1 MKMEKHLHCK
11 EFVST
16 ISSYVDEEL
25 SDELCTELDKH
36 LSECENCRIVVNTLK
51 KTIDIYHQQAE
62 QEKAPDDVKDRLFYR
77 LNLEQFKK

>member
-1 MKMEKHLHCK
+1 MKQHLHCK
-11 EFVST
+11 EFVNT
-16 ISSYVDEEL
+16 ISSYVDGDL
-25 SDELCTELDKH
+25 SDELCQELDKH

-62 QEKAPDDVKDRLFYR
+62 TEKTPEDVKERLFYR